1 MVNDDVLIKFAWNTG
16 HKEDWPDF
24 VMAMKN
30 RMTEMKLGFPGIGNN
45 DITLVRFGEL
55 IQGDLFIYDPYVM
68 VPEGVL
74 YDEAPIMFQI
84 LENNCFYVEGIGK
97 GDDSRD
103 PLRIKIRWRDTLPPI
118 PIQPDFPVF
127 RVDSRPTM
135 NGGPA
140 YYYFFKAY
148 HDQRN

>member
-1 MVNDDVLIKFAWNTG
+1 MVNDDVLIKFAWKSGYTLN
-16 HKEDWPDF
+16 WPDI
-24 VMAMKN
+24 VIAMKN

-45 DITLVRFGEL
+45 DITLVKFGSL
-55 IQGDLFIYDPYVM
+55 NVGDLFIHDPYIIPSDVI
-68 VPEGVL
+68 G
-74 YDEAPIMFQI
+74 DDAPIMYQI
-84 LENNCFYVEGIGK
+84 LEDHRLYVEGIGK

-103 PLRIKIRWRDTLPPI
+103 PLRLKIRWRDILPPI
-118 PIQPDFPVF
+118 YLDPGFPVF

-148 HDQRN
+148 HDQRT